1 MSYLIPVVNESDEI
15 IGYKNRDEI
24 QSNDIYRV
32 SALWITNS
40 QNEILLAKRHH
51 TKKNNPNKW
60 GPAVSGTVEKNE
72 TYKVNIIKEANEEL
86 GLVKIKPKIGPK
98 TFNGNQ
104 HLHFTQW
111 YSLKINKKIS
121 EFTIQENEVEEIK
134 WFTLEVLK
142 QNLKTNPEDFL
153 PNFEKYLELFS

>member
-1 MSYLIPVVNESDEI
+1 MSYLMPVVNQYDKI

-24 QSNDIYRV
+24 QPEDIYRV

-40 QNEILLAKRHH
+40 QKEILLAKRHH

-72 TYKVNIIKEANEEL
+72 TYKSNIIKEANEEL
-86 GLVKIKPKIGPK
+86 GLTNIKPQIGPK
-98 TFNGNQ
+98 TFNNKK

-111 YSLKINKKIS
+111 YFLKLDKKLD
-121 EFTIQENEVEEIK
+121 EFKFKKDEVEEIK
-134 WFTLEVLK
+134 WITK
-142 QNLKTNPEDFL
+142 K
-153 PNFEKYLELFS
+153 ELLSDIKENSENYIDSIMSLFN